1 MWRFVIKAQRAG
13 LTALVSIEIT
23 GAYAALR
30 FEFCLLDKSG
40 EFSRRGGA
48 LGAVLH
54 MWWRSLDY
62 PSNIAPCLYTRNPFR
77 HLNPLYKSSENPSNP
92 IRAPYQTS
100 IGALSGR
107 YTHKKCPCESRSTGK
122 QGGNINSVPP
132 NQAANQRYPPSGGA
146 YQLILPLPQR
156 FCKRLLGGSFPHI
169 AAICRRYPDTQ

>member
-1 MWRFVIKAQRAG
+1 MVASTKKQGEGVGYVFGGGTFAQPRLWNHYTIKLAFRQVVWRFVIKAQRAG

-92 IRAPYQTS
+92 IRVPYQTS
-100 IGALSGR
+100 IGA
-107 YTHKKCPCESRSTGK
+107 PFWA
-122 QGGNINSVPP
+122 I
-132 NQAANQRYPPSGGA
+132 YP
-146 YQLILPLPQR
+146 
-156 FCKRLLGGSFPHI
+156 
-169 AAICRRYPDTQ
+169 